1 MTRGLSGRS
10 LSRYGRNTLE
20 RLARFGYG
28 ARGVVYCV
36 VGALAVLAAIGQG
49 GRAGDSKG
57 ALRAVLG
64 GPFGAWIVG
73 FIAIGLF
80 GFALW
85 RLVEGV
91 TDADNRGT
99 GLKGYVVRAAH
110 VGSAAI
116 YGGLAVTAA
125 GLALGLG
132 RHRGSHDGMQDWTAW
147 LLAKPFG
154 LWLVGLIGL
163 GVMGGGVAF
172 LLKSWKGDVTER
184 LALDAAACRWAKPI
198 GRFGYA
204 ARGVA
209 FLIIGGF
216 FVAAAWHQA
225 SSEVKGLAGAFA
237 ALRAQPY
244 GWVLLA
250 IVAAGHFAFGAFGL
264 IQARYRRIDAPDL
277 DKADDAVA
285 RAVRSVT

>member
-1 MTRGLSGRS
+1 MVHF
-10 LSRYGRNTLE
+10 GRNTLE

-36 VGALAVLAAIGQG
+36 VGALAVLAAVGQG
-49 GRAGDSKG
+49 GRADDSKG

-64 GPFGAWIVG
+64 GPLGAWIVG
-73 FIAIGLF
+73 LIALGLA

-91 TDADNRGT
+91 TDADNRGRS
-99 GLKGYVVRAAH
+99 LKGLVVRAAH

-116 YGGLAVTAA
+116 YGGLALTAA
-125 GLALGLG
+125 SLALGLG
-132 RHRGSHDGMQDWTAW
+132 LHRGGEDGLQDWTAW
-147 LLAKPFG
+147 LLAKPLG
-154 LWLVGLIGL
+154 LWLVALIGL

-172 LLKSWKGDVTER
+172 GLKAWKGDVTER

-250 IVAAGHFAFGAFGL
+250 VVAAGHFAFGAFGL

-277 DKADDAVA
+277 DEADDVVA

>member
-1 MTRGLSGRS
+1 MRRGLAGLTRFHF
-10 LSRYGRNTLE
+10 GRNTLE

-28 ARGVVYCV
+28 ARGAVYCV
-36 VGALAVLAAIGQG
+36 VGALAVLAAIGRG
-49 GRAGDSKG
+49 GQAGDSKS

-73 FIAIGLF
+73 LIALGLF

-85 RLVEGV
+85 RLIEGV
-91 TDADNRGT
+91 TDADNRGS
-99 GLKGYVVRAAH
+99 GLKGLVVRAAH

-116 YGGLAVTAA
+116 YSGLAVTAA
-125 GLALGLG
+125 SLALGLG
-132 RHRGSHDGMQDWTAW
+132 RHRGSQDGMQDWTAW
-147 LLAKPFG
+147 LLSKPLG

-163 GVMGGGVAF
+163 GVMGGGIAF
-172 LLKSWKGDVTER
+172 LLKAWKGDVTER

-209 FLIIGGF
+209 FLLIGGF

-250 IVAAGHFAFGAFGL
+250 LVAAGHFAFGAFGL
-264 IQARYRRIDAPDL
+264 IQARFRRIDAPDL

-285 RAVRSVT
+285 RVVRSVT